1 MTHSR
6 PALAALLEESGLAPR
21 RDLGQNFVV
30 DPNTVRRIAD
40 LAAVGAGDHVVEVG
54 AGLGSLTLALAET
67 GAFVTAVEVDRGHR
81 PGAPTTHRRC
91 RLDPR
96 RRGRR
101 DEPRLGVGAR
111 GADSWTLVANLP
123 YNIATPLIV
132 DLLVQVPRI
141 SRMLVMVQLEA
152 AERFAAGPGSGQYGA
167 VSVRIAHRARARIV
181 GHVPPTV
188 FLPRPKVDSALV
200 AIERHAEVRPVD
212 EGVLDELLRAG
223 FGQRR
228 KMPRRSLSGIASASL
243 IDEAGIDPTARPETL
258 GLEQWYALTDAVVAS
273 R

>member
-1 MTHSR
+1 MN
-6 PALAALLEESGLAPR
+6 LDWESVLS
-21 RDLGQNFVV
+21 
-30 DPNTVRRIAD
+30 
-40 LAAVGAGDHVVEVG
+40 E
-54 AGLGSLTLALAET
+54 
-67 GAFVTAVEVDRGHR
+67 
-81 PGAPTTHRRC
+81 
-91 RLDPR
+91 
-96 RRGRR
+96 
-101 DEPRLGVGAR
+101 
-111 GADSWTLVANLP
+111 ADSWTLVANLP

-132 DLLVQVPRI
+132 DLLEQVQPI
-141 SRMLVMVQLEA
+141 SKMLVMVQLEA

-200 AIERHAEVRPVD
+200 AIERHAGVRAVD
-212 EGVLDELLRAG
+212 EAVLDELLRAG

-228 KMPRRSLSGIASASL
+228 KMLRRSLASVASEQVL
-243 IDEAGIDPTARPETL
+243 SDAGIDPTARPETL